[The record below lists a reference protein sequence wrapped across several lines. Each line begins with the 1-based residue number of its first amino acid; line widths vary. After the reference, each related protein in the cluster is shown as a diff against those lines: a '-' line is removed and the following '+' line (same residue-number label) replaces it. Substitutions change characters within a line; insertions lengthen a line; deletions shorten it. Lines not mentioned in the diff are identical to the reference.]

1 MSTVEQES
9 TQLRK
14 ELGLTDLVLTQIM
27 FVVGLSWVGAAGTLG
42 TGQIPVWLAAM
53 VAFYVPQAIV
63 VIYLARRFPLEGGL
77 YQWAKLGLSDAMA
90 FLVGWNLWL
99 FGIVLLGLLGL
110 QVANALAYAIG
121 PEAAWLKGNR
131 LFIGAVTG
139 ALLGGMLV
147 TSILGLRIGKWFQNA
162 GGGLLVIAFG
172 ILIALPLINLAT
184 GNPTRSYDPLTIT
197 MPAMTVYT
205 FNIFSKLSL
214 GALSGFEYVAVL
226 AGETKN
232 AQRNIALSVIIAAPI
247 IALMF
252 ILGTSSVLAFSEPGE
267 IDLVGPI
274 PQAFRLGL
282 TPFGEAAEIVILI
295 VVLLPAT
302 RLVGQSALLFSAT
315 SRMPMVAGW
324 DRLIPAW
331 FSKLH
336 PRYRTPVNS
345 LLLIGGCACALGVAN
360 TIGVGEQEAFQVMNN
375 AAGVFYALTY
385 LVLFAVPLVGLAR
398 TGQRAPMWI
407 RVSAAVGMATA
418 VLYVGLSVIPII
430 DVESPLLFA
439 VKVGGTVVAANLIGM
454 RLYTSRRRRLAR
466 GIPAAKLRS

>member
-42 TGQIPVWLAAM
+42 TAQIPVWLAAM

-77 YQWAKLGLSDAMA
+77 YQWAKLGLNEATA

-110 QVANALAYAIG
+110 QVSNALVYAIG
-121 PEAAWLKGNR
+121 PDVLWLKGHR
-131 LFIGAVTG
+131 VFIGAVTG
-139 ALLGGMLV
+139 AILGGMLV
-147 TSILGLRIGKWFQNA
+147 TSILGLRIGKWFHNA
-162 GGGLLVIAFG
+162 GGGLLLVAFG
-172 ILIALPLINLAT
+172 ILILLPLINLAT
-184 GNPTRSYDPLTIT
+184 GTLPRSYDPLAIT

-232 AQRNIALSVIIAAPI
+232 AQRNIARSVLIAAPI

-252 ILGTSSVLAFSEPGE
+252 MLGTSSVLAFNAPDKL
-267 IDLVGPI
+267 DLVGPI
-274 PQAFRLGL
+274 PQAFRDGL
-282 TPFGEAAEIVILI
+282 SPFGKAAEIVILI

-302 RLVGQSALLFSAT
+302 RLVGQASLLFSAT

-345 LLLIGGCACALGVAN
+345 LLLIGACAFVLGIAN

-385 LVLFAVPLVGLAR
+385 LVLFAVPLVGLGR
-398 TGQRAPMWI
+398 TGRRAPLWI
-407 RVSAAVGMATA
+407 RISAAVGFATA
-418 VLYVGLSVIPII
+418 VMYVGLSVIPIV
-430 DVESPLLFA
+430 DVKSPLVFA
-439 VKVGGTVVAANLIGM
+439 VKVGGTVVVANLIGAG
-454 RLYTSRRRRLAR
+454 LYITRRNRLAQR
-466 GIPAAKLRS
+466 LPEAKLRS